1 MKHTLWLLMVRAV
14 CIVFY
19 KLHTVK
25 TGNCVTLAALWFFFL
40 PSPKAGVAPCIPAGA
55 GSRASCAALQ
65 SAAVWLVFCPSLR
78 RKDGINPLRLS
89 PGACSWLTALP
100 FMHSTGNY
108 RAQCMKQLFYPL
120 QLCFPL
126 RERVII
132 LFLFQCQVPHGLC
145 ICLFENMFCF
155 DVCFSNGASLH
166 NTFCCKRML
175 NLQMSYH
182 F

>member
-1 MKHTLWLLMVRAV
+1 MHSSWCREQGYLCCSTIS
-14 CIVFY
+14 CS
-19 KLHTVK
+19 
-25 TGNCVTLAALWFFFL
+25 LAHVL
-40 PSPKAGVAPCIPAGA
+40 P
-55 GSRASCAALQ
+55 
-65 SAAVWLVFCPSLR
+65 FTEE
-78 RKDGINPLRLS
+78 DGINPLRLS
-89 PGACSWLTALP
+89 PAACSWLTALP
-100 FMHSTGNY
+100 FMHRTGNY
-108 RAQCMKQLFYPL
+108 RAWCMRHLFYPL

-182 F
+182 FSKY